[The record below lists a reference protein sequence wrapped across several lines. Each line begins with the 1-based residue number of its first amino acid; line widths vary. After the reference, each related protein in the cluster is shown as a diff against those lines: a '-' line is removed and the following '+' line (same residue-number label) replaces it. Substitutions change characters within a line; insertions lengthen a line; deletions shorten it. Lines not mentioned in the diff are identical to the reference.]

1 MSHTD
6 ARAQYPNLYA
16 LVAGYFHQDWD
27 LDDTTWDAVLSRYV
41 GDASLDELHSVR
53 NELSS
58 LLASRNSEDDLR
70 SLVLHEFG
78 SQYDPSPEL
87 SMHKWLEAVLRQVT
101 LRGGAQSGEAAK
113 D

>member
-41 GDASLDELHSVR
+41 GDVSLDELHSVR
-53 NELSS
+53 SELSS
-58 LLASRNSEDDLR
+58 LLVSGTSEDDLR
-70 SLVLHEFG
+70 LLVLHEFG
-78 SQYDPSPEL
+78 SQYDPFPEL
-87 SMHKWLEAVLRQVT
+87 SMHKWLEAVLHQITV
-101 LRGGAQSGEAAK
+101 RGGARFGEAAMA
-113 D
+113 